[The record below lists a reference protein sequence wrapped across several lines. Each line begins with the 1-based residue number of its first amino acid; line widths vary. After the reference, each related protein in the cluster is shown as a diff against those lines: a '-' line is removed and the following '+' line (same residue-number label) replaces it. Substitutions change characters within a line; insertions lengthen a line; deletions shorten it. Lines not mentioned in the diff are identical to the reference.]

1 MAASPKSGR
10 AASSPDGSEAPPT
23 ERAGTPKVAK
33 VGGERETSIRRGV
46 EVLLSLATE
55 ESLAG
60 SGLGVTRIA
69 ELLGREKSQVSR
81 ALKALGEYGLV
92 ERNKDAGYRLG
103 WRLYAL
109 AQLAGEH
116 RMLEAAAPMLR
127 RLAHSLG
134 ERVHLSVL
142 QGTETLTV
150 LSESTGRTVQTVGW
164 AGRLTPVYCT
174 SAGRALL
181 LDWSEADIAAAFE
194 RVDFVALGPK
204 TVTSATELAAAIA
217 TARAS
222 GFVVVDEEFEPD
234 LIGVG
239 VPVRDPLGSIIAAL
253 NVSAPRYRF
262 VDRVP
267 AAADELAAVSADL
280 SRVLGDPDAVSLPA

>member
-1 MAASPKSGR
+1 MGASPQR
-10 AASSPDGSEAPPT
+10 PQRTTTASVKP
-23 ERAGTPKVAK
+23 
-33 VGGERETSIRRGV
+33 GGERETSIRRGV
-46 EVLLSLATE
+46 EVLLSLASE

-81 ALKALGEYGLV
+81 ALKALNEYGLV

-109 AQLAGEH
+109 AQLAGE
-116 RMLEAAAPMLR
+116 RRLLELAAPMMR
-127 RLAHSLG
+127 RLSHGLG

-150 LSESTGRTVQTVGW
+150 LSESPGRTVETTGW
-164 AGRLTPVYCT
+164 AGRVTPVYCT

-181 LDWSEADIAAAFE
+181 LDWADEEIAAAFE
-194 RVDFVALGPK
+194 HVEFVALGPR
-204 TVTSATELAAAIA
+204 TVASAAQLA
-217 TARAS
+217 TAVGQAREA
-222 GFVVVDEEFEPD
+222 GLVVVDEEFEPD
-234 LIGVG
+234 LIGIA
-239 VPVRDPLGSIIAAL
+239 VPVRDAQGAILASL

-262 VDRVP
+262 VDRVDE
-267 AAADELAAVSADL
+267 AGRALLAVAADLGRE
-280 SRVLGDPDAVSLPA
+280 LGDPDAASAAA